1 MRVESLES
9 VERVDSVIV
18 ESSDSVTITKTVT
31 ITVSE
36 AGDTLKQDIFTDR
49 LCIRDRAQ
57 LKVKSEKVKVVR
69 DTVYINESSE
79 FRVERLE
86 PVERVQSSKSSMGS
100 IVQGLRWVFWIIV
113 AIGGLIITITITK
126 TIRR

>member
-49 LCIRDRAQ
+49 LRIRDRVQ

-69 DTVYINESSE
+69 DTVY
-79 FRVERLE
+79 VERRDS
-86 PVERVQSSKSSMGS
+86 VFVQNTNLTNPLRQA
-100 IVQGLRWVFWIIV
+100 QGKPSFTKTVKWL
-113 AIGGLIITITITK
+113 AILVIAIAVLVGLIKIK
-126 TIRR
+126 F

>member
-1 MRVESLES
+1 MA
-9 VERVDSVIV
+9 

-49 LCIRDRAQ
+49 LRIRDRAQ

-69 DTVYINESSE
+69 DTV
-79 FRVERLE
+79 FVEKRDS
-86 PVERVQSSKSSMGS
+86 VFVQNTNLTNPPNKASPFTKT
-100 IVQGLRWVFWIIV
+100 VKWL
-113 AIGGLIITITITK
+113 AILVIAIAVLVGLIKIK
-126 TIRR
+126 F